1 MKISVVIVNY
11 NVKYYVGQCI
21 DSVRRAL
28 RGIDSEI
35 IVVDNHS
42 RDGSVD
48 YLSKIEGVRIIESG
62 HNLGFSK
69 ANNIAIRQ
77 STAEYV
83 LMLNPD
89 TIVAEDAIRMI
100 IDFADSH
107 PQAGGIGV
115 RMHNDWGT
123 TARESRR
130 GLPSPMT
137 SFYKIIGLSKRLPQ
151 HRKYGR
157 YYMGWLPWDS
167 PSRIEVVSGACFLVR
182 RKALDEV
189 GLMDEDYFMYG
200 EDIDLSYRLLKGGW
214 ENWFVPADIIHY
226 KGESTQK
233 TSFNYV
239 HVFYNAMLIFMRKH
253 YSHLSWLIIWP
264 LQIAVYF
271 IALLALMGTLFD
283 RMKKSL
289 GFGGRYK
296 IEFPVL
302 YLEGSNTM
310 KEKCRAIAMRKG
322 LSVIDTLDDCKQN
335 IVVRVFDPSEMS
347 YADIIKRMSE
357 SSNNRVRLGLYHNDK
372 DIIITQ
378 MEVYGRN
385 NSQGS

>member
-28 RGIDSEI
+28 QGIDSEI

-137 SFYKIIGLSKRLPQ
+137 SFYKMIGLSKRLPQ
-151 HRKYGR
+151 HRKFGR

-271 IALLALMGTLFD
+271 IALLALMATLFD

-347 YADIIKRMSE
+347 YADIIKHMSE

-378 MEVYGRN
+378 MEVYG
-385 NSQGS
+385 

>member
-271 IALLALMGTLFD
+271 IALLALMATLFD

-322 LSVIDTLDDCKQN
+322 LSVIDSLDDCKQN
-335 IVVRVFDPSEMS
+335 IVVRVFDPSDMS
-347 YADIIKRMSE
+347 YADIIKHMSE
-357 SSNNRVRLGLYHNDK
+357 SANNRVRLGLYHNDK

-378 MEVYGRN
+378 MEVYG
-385 NSQGS
+385 

>member
-28 RGIDSEI
+28 QGIDSEI

-182 RKALDEV
+182 RKALDKV

-271 IALLALMGTLFD
+271 IALLALMATLFD

-289 GFGGRYK
+289 GFGGRYN

-322 LSVIDTLDDCKQN
+322 LSVIDSLDDCKQN
-335 IVVRVFDPSEMS
+335 IVVRVFDPSDMS
-347 YADIIKRMSE
+347 YADIIKHMSE
-357 SSNNRVRLGLYHNDK
+357 SANNRVRLGLYHNDK

-378 MEVYGRN
+378 MEVYG
-385 NSQGS
+385 

>member
-28 RGIDSEI
+28 QGIDSEI

-182 RKALDEV
+182 RKALDKV

-271 IALLALMGTLFD
+271 IALLALMATLFD

-322 LSVIDTLDDCKQN
+322 LSVIDSLDDCKQN

-347 YADIIKRMSE
+347 YADIIKHMSE
-357 SSNNRVRLGLYHNDK
+357 SANNRVRLGLYHNDK

-378 MEVYGRN
+378 MEVYG
-385 NSQGS
+385 

>member
-115 RMHNDWGT
+115 RMYNDWGT

-271 IALLALMGTLFD
+271 IALLALMATLFD

-322 LSVIDTLDDCKQN
+322 LSVIDSLDDCKQN

-347 YADIIKRMSE
+347 YADIIKHMSE
-357 SSNNRVRLGLYHNDK
+357 SANNRVRLGLYHNDK

-378 MEVYGRN
+378 MEVYG
-385 NSQGS
+385 

>member
-200 EDIDLSYRLLKGGW
+200 EDIDLSYRLLKSGW

-271 IALLALMGTLFD
+271 IALLALMATLFD

-322 LSVIDTLDDCKQN
+322 LSVIDSLDDCKQN

-347 YADIIKRMSE
+347 YADIIKHMSE
-357 SSNNRVRLGLYHNDK
+357 SANNRVRLGLYHNDK

-378 MEVYGRN
+378 MEVYG
-385 NSQGS
+385 

>member
-28 RGIDSEI
+28 QGIDSEI

-89 TIVAEDAIRMI
+89 TIVAEDAIRMM

-271 IALLALMGTLFD
+271 IALLALMATLFD

-322 LSVIDTLDDCKQN
+322 LSVIDSLDDCKQN
-335 IVVRVFDPSEMS
+335 IVVRVFDPSDMS
-347 YADIIKRMSE
+347 YADIIKHMSE
-357 SSNNRVRLGLYHNDK
+357 SANNRVRLGLYHNDK

-378 MEVYGRN
+378 MEVYG
-385 NSQGS
+385 

>member
-107 PQAGGIGV
+107 PHAGGIGV

-271 IALLALMGTLFD
+271 IALLALMATLFD

-322 LSVIDTLDDCKQN
+322 LSVIDSLDDCKQN

-347 YADIIKRMSE
+347 YADIIKHMSE
-357 SSNNRVRLGLYHNDK
+357 SANNRVRLGLYHNDK

-378 MEVYGRN
+378 MEVYG
-385 NSQGS
+385 

>member
-28 RGIDSEI
+28 QGIDSEI

-137 SFYKIIGLSKRLPQ
+137 SFYKMIGLSKRLPQ
-151 HRKYGR
+151 HRKFGR

-182 RKALDEV
+182 RKALDKV

-271 IALLALMGTLFD
+271 IALLALIGTLFD

-296 IEFPVL
+296 REFPVL
-302 YLEGSNTM
+302 YLEGSDTM

-322 LSVIDTLDDCKQN
+322 LSVIDSLDDCKQN

-347 YADIIKRMSE
+347 YADIIKHMSE

-378 MEVYGRN
+378 MEVYG
-385 NSQGS
+385 

>member
-28 RGIDSEI
+28 QGIDSEI

-48 YLSKIEGVRIIESG
+48 YLSKIEDVRIIESG

-289 GFGGRYK
+289 GFGGRDN
-296 IEFPVL
+296 IAFPVR

-310 KEKCRAIAMRKG
+310 KETSRAIAMRKG
-322 LSVIDTLDDCKQN
+322 LSVIDSLDDCKQN

-347 YADIIKRMSE
+347 YADIIKHMSE
-357 SSNNRVRLGLYHNDK
+357 SANNRVRLGLYHNDK

-378 MEVYGRN
+378 MEVYG
-385 NSQGS
+385 

>member
-189 GLMDEDYFMYG
+189 GLMDEEYFMYG

-271 IALLALMGTLFD
+271 IALLALMATLFD

-302 YLEGSNTM
+302 YLEGSDTM

-322 LSVIDTLDDCKQN
+322 LCVIDSLDDCKQN
-335 IVVRVFDPSEMS
+335 IVVRVFDPSDMS
-347 YADIIKRMSE
+347 YADIIKHMSE
-357 SSNNRVRLGLYHNDK
+357 SANNRVRLGLYHNDK

-378 MEVYGRN
+378 MEVYG
-385 NSQGS
+385 

>member
-28 RGIDSEI
+28 QGIDSEI

-253 YSHLSWLIIWP
+253 YSHLSRLIIWP

-271 IALLALMGTLFD
+271 IALLALMATLFD

-322 LSVIDTLDDCKQN
+322 LSVIDSLDDCKQN

-347 YADIIKRMSE
+347 YADIIKHMSE
-357 SSNNRVRLGLYHNDK
+357 SANNRVRLGLYHNDK

-378 MEVYGRN
+378 MEVYG
-385 NSQGS
+385 

>member
-182 RKALDEV
+182 RKALDKV

-271 IALLALMGTLFD
+271 IALLALMATLFD

-296 IEFPVL
+296 IEFAVL

-322 LSVIDTLDDCKQN
+322 LSVIDSLDDCKQN
-335 IVVRVFDPSEMS
+335 IVVRVFDPSDMS
-347 YADIIKRMSE
+347 YADIIKHMSE
-357 SSNNRVRLGLYHNDK
+357 SANNRVRLGLYHNDK

-378 MEVYGRN
+378 MEVYG
-385 NSQGS
+385 

>member
-28 RGIDSEI
+28 QGIDSEI

-182 RKALDEV
+182 RKALNEV

-271 IALLALMGTLFD
+271 IALLALMATLFD

-322 LSVIDTLDDCKQN
+322 LSVIDSLDDCKQN
-335 IVVRVFDPSEMS
+335 IVVRVLDPSDMS
-347 YADIIKRMSE
+347 YADIIKHMSE
-357 SSNNRVRLGLYHNDK
+357 SANNRVRLGLYHNDK

-378 MEVYGRN
+378 MEVYG
-385 NSQGS
+385 

>member
-200 EDIDLSYRLLKGGW
+200 EDIDLSYRLLKSGW

-271 IALLALMGTLFD
+271 IALLALMATLFD

-322 LSVIDTLDDCKQN
+322 LCVIDSLDDCKQN

-347 YADIIKRMSE
+347 YADIIKHMSE
-357 SSNNRVRLGLYHNDK
+357 SANNRVRLGLYHNDK

-378 MEVYGRN
+378 MEVYG
-385 NSQGS
+385 

>member
-28 RGIDSEI
+28 QGIDSEI

-137 SFYKIIGLSKRLPQ
+137 SFYKIIGLSKRLTQ

-157 YYMGWLPWDS
+157 YYMGWLPWNS

-271 IALLALMGTLFD
+271 IALLALMATLFD

-322 LSVIDTLDDCKQN
+322 LSVIDSLDDCKQN

-347 YADIIKRMSE
+347 YADIIKHMSE
-357 SSNNRVRLGLYHNDK
+357 SANNRVRLGLYHNDK

-378 MEVYGRN
+378 MEVYG
-385 NSQGS
+385 

>member
-137 SFYKIIGLSKRLPQ
+137 SFYKMIGLSKRLPQ
-151 HRKYGR
+151 HRKFGR

-182 RKALDEV
+182 RKALDKV

-322 LSVIDTLDDCKQN
+322 LSVIDSLDDCKQN
-335 IVVRVFDPSEMS
+335 IVVRVFDPSDMS
-347 YADIIKRMSE
+347 YADIIKHMSE
-357 SSNNRVRLGLYHNDK
+357 SANNRVRLGLYHNDK

-378 MEVYGRN
+378 MEVYG
-385 NSQGS
+385 

>member
-28 RGIDSEI
+28 QGIDSEI

-271 IALLALMGTLFD
+271 IALLALMATLFD

-322 LSVIDTLDDCKQN
+322 LCVIDSLDDSKQN

-347 YADIIKRMSE
+347 YAEIIKHMSE
-357 SSNNRVRLGLYHNDK
+357 SANNRVRLGLYHNDK

-378 MEVYGRN
+378 MEVYG
-385 NSQGS
+385 

>member
-137 SFYKIIGLSKRLPQ
+137 SFYKIIGLSKRLPL

-289 GFGGRYK
+289 GFGGRYNR
-296 IEFPVL
+296 EFPVL
-302 YLEGSNTM
+302 YLEGSDTM

-347 YADIIKRMSE
+347 YADIIKHMTE

>member
-28 RGIDSEI
+28 QGIDSEI

-271 IALLALMGTLFD
+271 IALLALMATLFD

-322 LSVIDTLDDCKQN
+322 LSVIDSLDDCKQN
-335 IVVRVFDPSEMS
+335 IVVRVFDPSDMS
-347 YADIIKRMSE
+347 YADIIKHMSE

-378 MEVYGRN
+378 MEVYG
-385 NSQGS
+385 

>member
-28 RGIDSEI
+28 QGIDSEI

-48 YLSKIEGVRIIESG
+48 YLSKIGGVRIIESG

-157 YYMGWLPWDS
+157 YYMGWMPWDS

-271 IALLALMGTLFD
+271 IALLALMATLFD

-322 LSVIDTLDDCKQN
+322 LSVIDSLDDCKQN
-335 IVVRVFDPSEMS
+335 IVVRVFDPSDMS
-347 YADIIKRMSE
+347 YADIIKHMSE
-357 SSNNRVRLGLYHNDK
+357 SANNRVRLGLYHNDK

-378 MEVYGRN
+378 MEVYG
-385 NSQGS
+385 

>member
-28 RGIDSEI
+28 QGIDSEI

-130 GLPSPMT
+130 GIPSPMT
-137 SFYKIIGLSKRLPQ
+137 SFYKMIGLSKRLPQ
-151 HRKYGR
+151 HRKFGR

-167 PSRIEVVSGACFLVR
+167 PSSIEVVSGACFLVR

-271 IALLALMGTLFD
+271 IALLALMATLFD

-322 LSVIDTLDDCKQN
+322 LSVIDSLDDCKQN

-347 YADIIKRMSE
+347 YADIIKHMSE
-357 SSNNRVRLGLYHNDK
+357 SANNRVRLGLYHNDK

-378 MEVYGRN
+378 MEVYG
-385 NSQGS
+385 

>member
-137 SFYKIIGLSKRLPQ
+137 SFYKMIGLSKRLPQ
-151 HRKYGR
+151 HRKFGR

-271 IALLALMGTLFD
+271 IALLALMATLFD

-322 LSVIDTLDDCKQN
+322 LSVIDSLDDCKQN

-347 YADIIKRMSE
+347 YADIIKHMSE

>member
-28 RGIDSEI
+28 QGIDSEI

-137 SFYKIIGLSKRLPQ
+137 SFYKMIGLSKRLPR
-151 HRKYGR
+151 HRKFGR

-253 YSHLSWLIIWP
+253 YSHLSRLIIWP

-271 IALLALMGTLFD
+271 IALLALMATLFD

-322 LSVIDTLDDCKQN
+322 LSVIDSLDDCKQN

-347 YADIIKRMSE
+347 YADIIKHMSE
-357 SSNNRVRLGLYHNDK
+357 SANNRVRLGLYHNDK

-378 MEVYGRN
+378 MEVYG
-385 NSQGS
+385 

>member
-28 RGIDSEI
+28 QGIDSEI

-115 RMHNDWGT
+115 RMYNDWGT

-137 SFYKIIGLSKRLPQ
+137 SFYKIIGLSKRLPL

-271 IALLALMGTLFD
+271 IALLALMATLFD

-322 LSVIDTLDDCKQN
+322 LSVIDSLDDCKQN
-335 IVVRVFDPSEMS
+335 IVVRVFDPSDMS
-347 YADIIKRMSE
+347 YADIIKHMSE
-357 SSNNRVRLGLYHNDK
+357 SANNRVRLGLYHNDK
-372 DIIITQ
+372 DVIITQ
-378 MEVYGRN
+378 MEVYG
-385 NSQGS
+385 

>member
-28 RGIDSEI
+28 QGIDSEI

-253 YSHLSWLIIWP
+253 YSHLSWLIICP

-271 IALLALMGTLFD
+271 IALLALMATLFD

-322 LSVIDTLDDCKQN
+322 LSVIDSLDDCKQN
-335 IVVRVFDPSEMS
+335 IVVRVFDPSDMS
-347 YADIIKRMSE
+347 YAEIIKHMSE
-357 SSNNRVRLGLYHNDK
+357 SANNRVRLGLYHNDK

-378 MEVYGRN
+378 MEVYG
-385 NSQGS
+385 

>member
-28 RGIDSEI
+28 QGIDSEI

-296 IEFPVL
+296 REFPVL
-302 YLEGSNTM
+302 YLEGSDTM
-310 KEKCRAIAMRKG
+310 KEKCRAIALRKG
-322 LSVIDTLDDCKQN
+322 LSVIDSLDDCKQN

-347 YADIIKRMSE
+347 YADIIKHMSE
-357 SSNNRVRLGLYHNDK
+357 SANNRVRLGLYHNDK

-378 MEVYGRN
+378 MEVYG
-385 NSQGS
+385 

>member
-200 EDIDLSYRLLKGGW
+200 EDIDLSYRLLKSGW

-322 LSVIDTLDDCKQN
+322 LSVIDSLDDCKQN
-335 IVVRVFDPSEMS
+335 IVVRVFDPSDMS
-347 YADIIKRMSE
+347 YADIIKHMSE
-357 SSNNRVRLGLYHNDK
+357 SANNRVRLGLYHNDK

-378 MEVYGRN
+378 MEVYG
-385 NSQGS
+385 

>member
-289 GFGGRYK
+289 GFGGRYNR
-296 IEFPVL
+296 EFPVL
-302 YLEGSNTM
+302 YLEGSDTM

-322 LSVIDTLDDCKQN
+322 LSVIDSLDDCKQN
-335 IVVRVFDPSEMS
+335 IVVRVFDPSDMS
-347 YADIIKRMSE
+347 YADIIKHMSE
-357 SSNNRVRLGLYHNDK
+357 SANNRVRLGLYHNDK

-378 MEVYGRN
+378 MEVYG
-385 NSQGS
+385 

>member
-200 EDIDLSYRLLKGGW
+200 EDIDLSYRLLKSGW

-239 HVFYNAMLIFMRKH
+239 HVFYNAILIFMRKH

-271 IALLALMGTLFD
+271 IALLALMATLFD

-322 LSVIDTLDDCKQN
+322 LSVIDSLDDCKQN
-335 IVVRVFDPSEMS
+335 IVVRVFDPSDMS
-347 YADIIKRMSE
+347 YADIIKHMSE
-357 SSNNRVRLGLYHNDK
+357 SANNRVRLGLYHNDK

-378 MEVYGRN
+378 MEVYG
-385 NSQGS
+385 

>member
-28 RGIDSEI
+28 QGIDSEI

-137 SFYKIIGLSKRLPQ
+137 SFYKMIGLSKRLPQ

-271 IALLALMGTLFD
+271 IALLALMATLFD

-322 LSVIDTLDDCKQN
+322 LSVIDSLDDCKQN

-347 YADIIKRMSE
+347 YADIIKHMSE
-357 SSNNRVRLGLYHNDK
+357 SANNRVRLGLYHNDK

-378 MEVYGRN
+378 MEVYG
-385 NSQGS
+385 

>member
-28 RGIDSEI
+28 QGIDSEI

-107 PQAGGIGV
+107 PHAGGIGV

-200 EDIDLSYRLLKGGW
+200 EDIDLSYRLLKSGW

-271 IALLALMGTLFD
+271 IALLALMATLFD

-322 LSVIDTLDDCKQN
+322 LSVIDSLDDCKQN
-335 IVVRVFDPSEMS
+335 IVVRVFDPSDMS
-347 YADIIKRMSE
+347 YADIIKHMSE
-357 SSNNRVRLGLYHNDK
+357 SANNRVRLGLYHNDK

-378 MEVYGRN
+378 MEVYG
-385 NSQGS
+385 

>member
-264 LQIAVYF
+264 LQVAVYF
-271 IALLALMGTLFD
+271 IALLALMATLFD

-322 LSVIDTLDDCKQN
+322 LSVIDSLDDCKQN
-335 IVVRVFDPSEMS
+335 IVVRVFDPSDMS
-347 YADIIKRMSE
+347 YADIIKHMSE
-357 SSNNRVRLGLYHNDK
+357 SANNRVRLGLYHNDK

-378 MEVYGRN
+378 MEVYG
-385 NSQGS
+385 

>member
-271 IALLALMGTLFD
+271 IALLALMATLFD

-322 LSVIDTLDDCKQN
+322 LSVIDSLDDCKQN

-347 YADIIKRMSE
+347 YADIIKHMSE
-357 SSNNRVRLGLYHNDK
+357 SANNRVRLGLYHNDK

-378 MEVYGRN
+378 MEVYG
-385 NSQGS
+385 

>member
-28 RGIDSEI
+28 QGIDSEI

-123 TARESRR
+123 IARESRR

-182 RKALDEV
+182 RKAIDEV

-271 IALLALMGTLFD
+271 IALLALIGTLFD

-296 IEFPVL
+296 REFPVL
-302 YLEGSNTM
+302 YLEGSDTM

-378 MEVYGRN
+378 MEVYG
-385 NSQGS
+385 